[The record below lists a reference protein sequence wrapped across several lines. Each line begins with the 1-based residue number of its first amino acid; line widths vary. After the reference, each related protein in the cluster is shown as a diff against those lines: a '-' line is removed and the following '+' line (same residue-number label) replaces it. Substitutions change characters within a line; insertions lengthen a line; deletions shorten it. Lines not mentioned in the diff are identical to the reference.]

1 MMPPLEMGT
10 LLKDRFR
17 LLRPLGEGGMG
28 EVYLGEDERGG
39 LSEGRPVAIKALRT
53 ELNEKEE
60 LFSRRFR
67 EEIEILRRLNEPG
80 IPAFVDAFEEGDR
93 SFFVMEYVEGHSL
106 ESLLD
111 RSPLGLRPD
120 MVAEVGV
127 QVLKILEHLHNQTP
141 PLIHRDLKPANLII
155 RRQDDLV
162 FLVDFGLA
170 REFHTS
176 AAARTLV
183 GTVGYCP
190 LEQLQGNPEPRSDL
204 YALGATLFEL
214 LTGQIPKPLAIPPVR
229 TVQPDVPEKFA
240 RLVDKS
246 VKQNVEE
253 RFQSA
258 AEMRL
263 ALEDVRQS
271 MRPSPPKP
279 QKNKKTGSD
288 RADQLLTTWGRSM
301 AEAAML
307 TNPIPK
313 PRRWP
318 QLLAVLAA
326 IGLVYGVYQYRGR
339 QHYQAEQRDLVK
351 DALKHGRVPGSGW
364 NISDAHGLFPAD
376 GLGLGR
382 PDRDWDKPTVRTSAL
397 FSSKEARATKDLIFK
412 MRRLKGDP
420 KVLAFSCPWGVL
432 LEPASKGGYEM
443 RIVRVAETIS
453 AQDIA
458 ISGYKGVQP
467 FRLGNWNSI
476 EVKVSLSGRT
486 AQLVVDGKQRRKF
499 AMTEAWKGKKS
510 GVMLLNG
517 ADNSRCVVTS
527 FQLR

>member
-1 MMPPLEMGT
+1 MMAALQMGT

-53 ELNEKEE
+53 ELNEKEA
-60 LFSRRFR
+60 LFARRFR
-67 EEIEILRRLNEPG
+67 EEIEILRRLSEPG

-120 MVAEVGV
+120 MVAEVGS
-127 QVLKILEHLHNQTP
+127 QVLKILEHLHSQTP
-141 PLIHRDLKPANLII
+141 PLIHRDIKPANMII
-155 RRQDDLV
+155 RKQDDLV

-176 AAARTLV
+176 ASARTLV

-204 YALGATLFEL
+204 YAVGATLFEL
-214 LTGQIPKPLAIPPVR
+214 LTGQIPKPLSIPPVR

-240 RLVDKS
+240 RLVDRS

-253 RFQSA
+253 RFQTA
-258 AEMRL
+258 AEMRE
-263 ALEDVRQS
+263 ALEEVRQS

-279 QKNKKTGSD
+279 QKKKTGSD

-318 QLLAVLAA
+318 QILAVLL
-326 IGLVYGVYQYRGR
+326 ILGLVYLGYNYRGR
-339 QHYQAEQRDLVK
+339 QRYLGEQRDLVK

-364 NISDAHGLFPAD
+364 NIFEAHGLFPAD
-376 GLGLGR
+376 GLGLGK
-382 PDRDWDKPTVRTSAL
+382 PDRNWDRPNVRTGAL
-397 FSSKEARATKDLIFK
+397 FSSKEPRATKELIFK

-420 KVLAFSCPWGVL
+420 KVLAFSAPWGL
-432 LEPASKGGYEM
+432 LLDPGSKGGYEL
-443 RIVRVAETIS
+443 RVVRVAETIS
-453 AQDIA
+453 PSEIP
-458 ISGYKGVQP
+458 ISNYKSVP
-467 FRLGNWNSI
+467 TTRLGNWNSI
-476 EVKVSLSGRT
+476 EIKLSLSGRT
-486 AQLVVDGKQRRKF
+486 AQVVVDGKQRRKF
-499 AMTEAWKGKKS
+499 SMADGWKGKKS

-517 ADNSRCVVTS
+517 ADNSRCVVTG
-527 FQLR
+527 FRLR